1 MLPEPMTAALA
12 LPVISVVRWA
22 EALMDDTV
30 HYLGRSSIGLSSP
43 IRPTVFQDATH
54 EEVHTALTL
63 ETLAGTYGGALPT
76 PESPVGDLDRRKRQ
90 ELARIHGVWG
100 GVGSPNRHRS
110 IEAGSTSPSRSE
122 GKDSSDGTK

>member
-1 MLPEPMTAALA
+1 
-12 LPVISVVRWA
+12 
-22 EALMDDTV
+22 MDDTV

-100 GVGSPNRHRS
+100 RS
-110 IEAGSTSPSRSE
+110 RQPQPAPIDRGRIYVPLKER
-122 GKDSSDGTK
+122 GKGFL